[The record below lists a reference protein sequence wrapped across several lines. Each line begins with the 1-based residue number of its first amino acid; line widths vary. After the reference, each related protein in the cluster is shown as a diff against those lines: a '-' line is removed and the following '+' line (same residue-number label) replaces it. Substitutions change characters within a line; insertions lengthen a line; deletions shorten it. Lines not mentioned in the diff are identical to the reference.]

1 MRLWSLH
8 PHYLDARGLVAL
20 WREALLAQRVL
31 AGATEGY
38 RSHPQLARFRRQRDP
53 LAAIASYLKPVQEE
67 AARRGYRFDA
77 AKIAAPPQT
86 VKLTVTDGQLR
97 YELDLLKSKLQT
109 RDMEAYHTIK
119 SLAEPESHPMF
130 RVVPG
135 QIEPWEVVSR

>member
-8 PHYLDARGLVAL
+8 PRYLDARGLVAL

-31 AGATEGY
+31 AGATVGY

-53 LAAIASYLKPVQEE
+53 LAAIVSYLKPVQEE

-77 AKIAAPPQT
+77 AKIAGLPQT
-86 VKLTVTDGQLR
+86 VELTVTDGQLR

-109 RDMEAYHTIK
+109 RDIEAYRTIK
-119 SLAEPESHPMF
+119 SLVEPEPHPLF